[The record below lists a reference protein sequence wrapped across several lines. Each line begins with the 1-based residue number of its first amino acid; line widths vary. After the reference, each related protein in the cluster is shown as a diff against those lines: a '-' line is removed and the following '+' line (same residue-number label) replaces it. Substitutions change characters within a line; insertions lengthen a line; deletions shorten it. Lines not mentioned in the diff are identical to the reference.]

1 MAHSPKKARRIRPI
15 ATAAV
20 AALLGPALLA
30 GCGGSS
36 GKPTLNWYI
45 NPDGVDTFVKRA
57 KECSTDDYTIKI
69 QMLPTSATDQRVQLA
84 RRLAAEDSSTD
95 LMNLDPVFVPEFAN
109 AGWLAEVTDDN
120 TEDGLASAIEQS
132 VEGDG
137 DYLKGAAETVT
148 WDNGVFAIPLWA
160 NTQVLWYRRSLA
172 AAAGLD
178 MTQPVTWEQ
187 VIKAA
192 ADNNGSVG
200 VQGNRYEAYVVLINA
215 LVQGAG
221 GDIVSDTEAGKDA
234 KVDIDSDA
242 GRDAA
247 EIIKTL
253 AHSPA
258 AQSDL
263 SVSNEGTSLGRMF
276 PSDPSARQGAGEFMV
291 NWTFVYKNYED
302 SIGKGGGP
310 ADEQA
315 FSDLGW
321 ARYPTTVEGEPS
333 KPPVGGIDIGVGAY
347 SKHPELAMRAAQ
359 CVTASDMQVDLAL
372 NDGLMP
378 STNAAYDQVAASGD
392 FPADLI
398 ELYRTSVDEGGPRP
412 KSAFYG
418 LISSAIQARWHSP
431 ESVDPDST
439 PKKSGD
445 YLQDVLKGKAL
456 L

>member
-1 MAHSPKKARRIRPI
+1 MAHSPKKARRIRKV
-15 ATAAV
+15 AAAAV
-20 AALLGPALLA
+20 GMLLGPVLLA

-36 GKPTLNWYI
+36 GRPTLNWYI

-57 KECSTDDYTIKI
+57 KECSTDDYQIKI
-69 QMLPTSATDQRVQLA
+69 QTLPTSATDQRVQLA
-84 RRLAAEDSSTD
+84 RRLAAEDSTTD

-109 AGWLAEVTDDN
+109 AGWLAEVTDDD
-120 TEDGLASAIEQS
+120 TENDLATSIEQS

-148 WDNGVFAIPLWA
+148 WNDGVFAIPLWA
-160 NTQVLWYRRSLA
+160 NTQVLWYRKSLA

-178 MTQPVTWEQ
+178 MTQPVTWEH

-200 VQGNRYEAYVVLINA
+200 VQANRYEAYVVLINA

-247 EIIKTL
+247 EVIKML
-253 AHSPA
+253 ADSPA

-276 PSDPSARQGAGEFMV
+276 PSDPSAHQGAGEFMV
-291 NWTFVYKNYED
+291 NWTFVYKNYQD

-321 ARYPTTVEGEPS
+321 ARYPATVEGEPS

-347 SKHPELAMRAAQ
+347 SKHPALAMRAAQ
-359 CVTASDMQVDLAL
+359 CITATDMQVDLAL

-378 STNAAYDQVAASGD
+378 STNAAYDEVAASGD

-431 ESVDPDST
+431 EAVDPDST